1 MKMPMKKN
9 IVNLLVQVIFPL
21 IKNKFIK
28 YFFVNYKNFI
38 VKICPLSKEIVIK
51 FINFLNMSWPVR
63 YPEKCVY
70 YIELFE
76 NVNINFNKFFI
87 FIFFYFLVV

>member
-1 MKMPMKKN
+1 MKMPLKKN
-9 IVNLLVQVIFPL
+9 TVNLLVQVIFPL

-28 YFFVNYKNFI
+28 NFFVNYKNFI
-38 VKICPLSKEIVIK
+38 VKICPLSKDILNK
-51 FINFLNMSWPVR
+51 FLSFLNMTWPVR

-76 NVNINFNKFFI
+76 TVKKIKKI
-87 FIFFYFLVV
+87 F